1 MRPLAF
7 IPILLLVLASL
18 LHADTQQELYM
29 RAMQAEEAENIPEA
43 LAYFERA
50 AAVGGE
56 YTEEIREIIKQYYE
70 ALGITTDN
78 TGSFSFRFL
87 SDVGFYGLHYAE
99 FGRGRVSENGGDLFA
114 SASAFVD
121 YSVGDWIHSLG
132 VAFVSEWFFANDKM
146 PVLDT
151 NDWTLAPGLEYSLVG
166 SSFLL
171 DVGLDFNVNDEG
183 NLKLS
188 GYGWLEYDFYRFD
201 KQRVGAAAMGYYRD
215 DGPASAALYV
225 AWHRTGS
232 FGFSWSA
239 YLGAKYEADYMVDIL
254 DFVEQSN
261 TDCVRDMWG
270 NCVDQYVGSVIPFEN
285 YWANCVADHGDSVC
299 GDTKNGILR
308 TYINDAM
315 AKQQEAWESMQ
326 NPPDPPEVA
335 FSTYWSRWVGP
346 TLRAKFTYMFRN
358 RISIEA
364 KFNLFGG
371 ALVDGASE
379 EYEKMGKF
387 SGTWGLMFQWNPS
400 WFTLYLG
407 VEQLYLNYWLP
418 DSLKDYFPG
427 SSLLTSGKA
436 GVKVEF

>member
-7 IPILLLVLASL
+7 MTILVFALASL

-29 RAMQAEEAENIPEA
+29 RAMQAEAAENIPEA

-56 YTEEIREIIKQYYE
+56 YTEEIREIIKLYYE
-70 ALGITTDN
+70 ALGMAKDS
-78 TGSFSFRFL
+78 TGKFSFRVL

-114 SASAFVD
+114 SASAFLD
-121 YSVGDWIHSLG
+121 YNIGDWIHSLG
-132 VAFVSEWFFANDKM
+132 VAFVSEWFIANDNM

-166 SSFLL
+166 NKLYL
-171 DVGLDFNVNDEG
+171 DLGLDFNVNDEG
-183 NLKLS
+183 SLKLS
-188 GYGWLEYDFYRFD
+188 GYGWIEYDFYRSG
-201 KQRVGAAAMGYYRD
+201 KQRIGVAAMGYYRD

-225 AWHRTGS
+225 AWNKTEA
-232 FGFSWSA
+232 FGFSWNA

-254 DFVEQSN
+254 DFVEQANS
-261 TDCVRDMWG
+261 DCVRDMWG
-270 NCVDQYVGSVIPFEN
+270 NCIDQYGGGSVIPFVN

-299 GDTKNGILR
+299 ADSKNGILQ
-308 TYINDAM
+308 TYMEEAM
-315 AKQQEAWESMQ
+315 AESQEAWENMQ
-326 NPPDPPEVA
+326 NPPEIE
-335 FSTYWSRWVGP
+335 FSKYWSRWVGP

-364 KFNLFGG
+364 KINAFGA

-387 SGTWGLMFQWNPS
+387 SGMWGLMLSWNPS
-400 WFTLYLG
+400 WFTFYLG

-418 DSLKDYFPG
+418 DSLKEYFPG